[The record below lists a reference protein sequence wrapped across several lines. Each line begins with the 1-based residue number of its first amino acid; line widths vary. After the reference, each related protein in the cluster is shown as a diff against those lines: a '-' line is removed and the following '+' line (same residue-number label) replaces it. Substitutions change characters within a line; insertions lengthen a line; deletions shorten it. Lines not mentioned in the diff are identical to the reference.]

1 LILAAA
7 LAFAACG
14 GGSKTPAGSPAAEE
28 KVLNVYNWTDY
39 IGRNTIADFEA
50 RTGIKVVYDTYDSN
64 EIVETKMLTGAS
76 GYDIVVPTATFLERL
91 IKTGAFLKLDKSS
104 LPNLANMDPEIMR
117 RLAAN
122 DPGNLYSIDYTW
134 GMDGL
139 AYNPQMVRKA
149 LGTDRLDSWSALFVP
164 AIASR
169 LASCGIA
176 ILDAP
181 EDAFNVALIYLGRDP
196 NSEKREDLD
205 AAEALWKKVRPYIRY
220 FHCVAA
226 HERPGDRRNLPGPRL
241 EWPRHPGACAR
252 RSRNAARRS
261 RLRHANGGHGE
272 LVRHDRDSGRRAPS
286 AECARL
292 HQFPDGPAG
301 HRGDSRAT
309 SAMRMA
315 TGPHWPSCRR
325 RSGTT
330 RRSIRRRTCSR
341 SCIPLSRTPR
351 TIAAVSTARGRAS
364 RRASRLRVAGGSWR
378 AQDRTR
384 KTSPGRTRARSRTYA
399 STS

>member
-1 LILAAA
+1 VGPSTRNGLILTAA

-196 NSEKREDLD
+196 NSEKPEDLD

-220 FHCVAA
+220 FHASQHTNDLATGEICLALDWNGLAIQARARGAA
-226 HERPGDRRNLPGPRL
+226 ATPPVEVVYVTPTEGTVSWFDTIAIPADAP
-241 EWPRHPGACAR
+241 HP
-252 RSRNAARRS
+252 RNAHAFINFLMDPQVIAAITRDIGY
-261 RLRHANGGHGE
+261 ANGN
-272 LVRHDRDSGRRAPS
+272 
-286 AECARL
+286 
-292 HQFPDGPAG
+292 
-301 HRGDSRAT
+301 
-309 SAMRMA
+309 
-315 TGPHWPSCRR
+315 
-325 RSGTT
+325 
-330 RRSIRRRTCSR
+330 
-341 SCIPLSRTPR
+341 
-351 TIAAVSTARGRAS
+351 RAS
-364 RRASRLRVAGGSWR
+364 LAFLPPEIRDDPTIYPPPDVFAKLHPALAHTQDYSRRLNR
-378 AQDRTR
+378 AWTR
-384 KTSPGRTRARSRTYA
+384 IKTGQ
-399 STS
+399 

>member
-1 LILAAA
+1 MGPSTRNGLILAAA

-14 GGSKTPAGSPAAEE
+14 GGSKTPTGSPAAEE

-139 AYNPQMVRKA
+139 AYNAQMVRKA
-149 LGTDRLDSWSALFVP
+149 LGTDRLDSWSALFDP
-164 AIASR
+164 ALASR

-196 NSEKREDLD
+196 NSEKSEDLD

-220 FHCVAA
+220 FHASQHTNDLATGEICLALDWNGLAIQARARGAA
-226 HERPGDRRNLPGPRL
+226 GTPPVEVVYVTPKEGTVSWFDTIAIPADAP
-241 EWPRHPGACAR
+241 HPQ
-252 RSRNAARRS
+252 NAHAFINFLMDPQVIAAITRDIGY
-261 RLRHANGGHGE
+261 ANGN
-272 LVRHDRDSGRRAPS
+272 
-286 AECARL
+286 
-292 HQFPDGPAG
+292 
-301 HRGDSRAT
+301 
-309 SAMRMA
+309 
-315 TGPHWPSCRR
+315 
-325 RSGTT
+325 
-330 RRSIRRRTCSR
+330 
-341 SCIPLSRTPR
+341 
-351 TIAAVSTARGRAS
+351 RAS
-364 RRASRLRVAGGSWR
+364 LAFLPPEIRDDPTIYPPPDVFAKLHPALAHTQDYSRRLNR
-378 AQDRTR
+378 AWTR
-384 KTSPGRTRARSRTYA
+384 IKTGQ
-399 STS
+399 

>member
-1 LILAAA
+1 MGPSTRNGLILAAA

-14 GGSKTPAGSPAAEE
+14 GGSKTPAGPPAAEE

-39 IGRNTIADFEA
+39 VGRSTIADFEA

-149 LGTDRLDSWSALFVP
+149 LGTDRLDSWSALFDP

-196 NSEKREDLD
+196 NSEKPEDLD

-220 FHCVAA
+220 FHASQHTNDLATGEICLALDWNGLAIQARARGAA
-226 HERPGDRRNLPGPRL
+226 ATPPVEVVYVTPTEGTVSWFDTIAIPADAP
-241 EWPRHPGACAR
+241 HP
-252 RSRNAARRS
+252 RNAHAFLNFLMDPQVIAAITRDIGY
-261 RLRHANGGHGE
+261 ANGN
-272 LVRHDRDSGRRAPS
+272 
-286 AECARL
+286 
-292 HQFPDGPAG
+292 
-301 HRGDSRAT
+301 
-309 SAMRMA
+309 
-315 TGPHWPSCRR
+315 
-325 RSGTT
+325 
-330 RRSIRRRTCSR
+330 
-341 SCIPLSRTPR
+341 
-351 TIAAVSTARGRAS
+351 RAS
-364 RRASRLRVAGGSWR
+364 LAFLPPEIRDDPTIYPPPDVFAKLHPALAHTQDYSRRLNR
-378 AQDRTR
+378 AWTR
-384 KTSPGRTRARSRTYA
+384 IKTGQ
-399 STS
+399 

>member
-1 LILAAA
+1 VGPSTRNGLILAAA

-196 NSEKREDLD
+196 NSEKPEDLD

-220 FHCVAA
+220 FHASQHTNDLATGEICLALDWNGLAIQARARGAA
-226 HERPGDRRNLPGPRL
+226 ATPPVEVVYVTPTEGTVSWFDTIAIPADAP
-241 EWPRHPGACAR
+241 HP
-252 RSRNAARRS
+252 RNAHAFINFLMDPQVIAAITRDIGY
-261 RLRHANGGHGE
+261 ANGN
-272 LVRHDRDSGRRAPS
+272 
-286 AECARL
+286 
-292 HQFPDGPAG
+292 
-301 HRGDSRAT
+301 
-309 SAMRMA
+309 
-315 TGPHWPSCRR
+315 
-325 RSGTT
+325 
-330 RRSIRRRTCSR
+330 
-341 SCIPLSRTPR
+341 
-351 TIAAVSTARGRAS
+351 RAS
-364 RRASRLRVAGGSWR
+364 LAFLPPEIRDDPTIYPPPDVFAKLHPALAHTQDYSRRLNR
-378 AQDRTR
+378 AWTR
-384 KTSPGRTRARSRTYA
+384 IKTGQ
-399 STS
+399 

>member
-1 LILAAA
+1 MGPSTRNGLILAAA

-196 NSEKREDLD
+196 NSEKPEDLD

-220 FHCVAA
+220 FHASQHTNDLATGEICLALDWNGLAIQARARGAA
-226 HERPGDRRNLPGPRL
+226 ATPPVEVVYVTPTEGTVSWFDTIAIPADAP
-241 EWPRHPGACAR
+241 HP
-252 RSRNAARRS
+252 RNAHAFINFLMDPQVIAAITRDIGY
-261 RLRHANGGHGE
+261 ANGN
-272 LVRHDRDSGRRAPS
+272 
-286 AECARL
+286 
-292 HQFPDGPAG
+292 
-301 HRGDSRAT
+301 
-309 SAMRMA
+309 
-315 TGPHWPSCRR
+315 
-325 RSGTT
+325 
-330 RRSIRRRTCSR
+330 
-341 SCIPLSRTPR
+341 
-351 TIAAVSTARGRAS
+351 RAS
-364 RRASRLRVAGGSWR
+364 LAFLPPEIRDDPTIYPPPDVFAKLHPALAHTQDYSRRLNR
-378 AQDRTR
+378 AWTR
-384 KTSPGRTRARSRTYA
+384 IKTGQ
-399 STS
+399 

>member
-1 LILAAA
+1 VGSSTRNGLTLAAA
-7 LAFAACG
+7 FAVAACG
-14 GGSKTPAGSPAAEE
+14 GGSKPPAGSPEAEE

-39 IGRNTIADFEA
+39 VGRNTIADFEA

-91 IKTGAFLKLDKSS
+91 IRTGAFLKLDKSR

-149 LGTDRLDSWSALFVP
+149 LGTDRLDSWSALFDP

-196 NSEKREDLD
+196 NSEQPEDLD
-205 AAEALWKKVRPYIRY
+205 AAEALWKEARPYIRY
-220 FHCVAA
+220 FHASQHTNDLATGEICLALDWNGLANQARARGAA
-226 HERPGDRRNLPGPRL
+226 ATPPVQVVYVTPMEGTVSWFDTIAIPADAP
-241 EWPRHPGACAR
+241 HP
-252 RSRNAARRS
+252 RNAHAFINFLMDPQVIAAITRDIGY
-261 RLRHANGGHGE
+261 ANGN
-272 LVRHDRDSGRRAPS
+272 
-286 AECARL
+286 
-292 HQFPDGPAG
+292 
-301 HRGDSRAT
+301 
-309 SAMRMA
+309 
-315 TGPHWPSCRR
+315 
-325 RSGTT
+325 
-330 RRSIRRRTCSR
+330 
-341 SCIPLSRTPR
+341 
-351 TIAAVSTARGRAS
+351 RAS
-364 RRASRLRVAGGSWR
+364 LAFLPREIRDDPTIYPPPDVFAKLHPALAHTQDYSRRLNR
-378 AQDRTR
+378 AWTR
-384 KTSPGRTRARSRTYA
+384 IKTGQ
-399 STS
+399 